1 MERLGVGVSPIDTN
15 TSHNY
20 TICMVYNL
28 TRRPSKKQH
37 LFEVA
42 AQLVA
47 NGGYAA
53 LTIEAL
59 AQAAG
64 VTKGGVQ
71 YHFASK
77 DELIIELLAFLL
89 GSLNAALEGLDGK
102 AWLKAY
108 VALTLG
114 EPTDGDGA
122 VAAIISA
129 LPPGD
134 PRCAPFDHY
143 AKKWREK
150 AAGSGLEP
158 NLAQII
164 RLAADGQWLERN
176 FAGATAADTAAIRN
190 QLLKMIEDNGS

>member
-1 MERLGVGVSPIDTN
+1 MVRFCIGEGPVDT
-15 TSHNY
+15 SKCNY
-20 TICMVYNL
+20 HTIRMVYNL
-28 TRRPSKKQH
+28 KRRPSKKQQ

-42 AQLVA
+42 ARLVA

-53 LTIEAL
+53 LTIDAL
-59 AQAAG
+59 AQAVG

-77 DELIIELLAFLL
+77 DQLITELLSFLL
-89 GSLNAALEGLDGK
+89 GTLDAELEGLEGK
-102 AWLKAY
+102 AWLEAY
-108 VALTLG
+108 VSLTLG
-114 EPTDGDGA
+114 EPSEGDGA

-150 AAGSGLEP
+150 AAGSGLDP
-158 NLAQII
+158 TLAQII
-164 RLAADGQWLERN
+164 RLAADGQWLERS
-176 FAGATAADTAAIRN
+176 FAGATEEDTAAIRIM
-190 QLLKMIEDNGS
+190 LLKMIADKAS